1 LERLRQQVRHPV
13 LVGFGVANAGDASR
27 LSAFC
32 DGIIV
37 GSALL
42 HQIEKH
48 WPNTERISDFVA
60 ALRRGLDEKREAY
73 I

>member
-1 LERLRQQVRHPV
+1 V
-13 LVGFGVANAGDASR
+13 LVGFGVASAADAR
-27 LSAFC
+27 HLAAFC

-42 HQIEKH
+42 HHIEKH
-48 WPNTERISDFVA
+48 WPDAERIGDFVA
-60 ALRRGLDEKREAY
+60 ALRRGLDEKQEGH